1 MGDELIIK
9 TNEFLMIHYRPTYCK
24 NTATVVNDFDEVFN
38 EDMGFEFDDVERIKE
53 LRSGERLHLID
64 LEIIK
69 M

>member
-9 TNEFLMIHYRPTYCK
+9 TNEFLLIHYRPSYCK
-24 NTATVVNDFDEVFN
+24 NTATVVNDFDKVFCK
-38 EDMGFEFDDVERIKE
+38 DMGFEYEDIERIKE